1 MSVLLMM
8 LAAVLGLALLV
19 LLLILLLLC
28 VRTGIDV
35 VGVNGEVSAEVRYG
49 PVRIPVWPPPRRK
62 KDQPSS
68 EQQEDGYKPRK
79 KRKKKK
85 YRYSLNREELDIGE
99 LADFTRRLHSDL
111 ADTVQISRLR
121 VRVVIG
127 TDDAAKTGILLGESA
142 ALTGMIVPFLENT
155 FDMKD
160 YHVDVDAD
168 FEADHTEWAFT
179 VFGSLRPLRV
189 LWCLMRHSGEL
200 YRIYKRMI
208 KKEEAITHE

>member
-1 MSVLLMM
+1 MSVLLVI
-8 LAAVLGLALLV
+8 LAVFVGLVLFV

-35 VGVNGEVSAEVRYG
+35 VGVNGDVSAEVRYG
-49 PVRIPVWPPPRRK
+49 LVRIPVWPRPRRK
-62 KDQPSS
+62 KEQPPP
-68 EQQEDGYKPRK
+68 EPQEDGQKPQK

-85 YRYSLNREELDIGE
+85 YRYSINREELDIGE
-99 LADFTRRLHSDL
+99 LMDFTHRLHSELTD
-111 ADTVQISRLR
+111 AVQISRLR

-127 TDDAAKTGILLGESA
+127 TDDAAKTGILLGQSA
-142 ALTGMIVPFLENT
+142 AITGMIVPFLENT
-155 FDMKD
+155 FSMRD

-179 VFGSLRPLRV
+179 VFCWLRPLRV
-189 LWCLMRHSGEL
+189 LWCLLRHSGEL
-200 YRIYKRMI
+200 YRMYKRMI

>member
-1 MSVLLMM
+1 MSVLLVI
-8 LAAVLGLALLV
+8 LTVFVGVVLFA
-19 LLLILLLLC
+19 LLLIVLLLC

-35 VGVNGEVSAEVRYG
+35 VGVNGDISAEVCYG
-49 PVRIPVWPPPRRK
+49 SIRIPVWPLPRRK
-62 KDQPSS
+62 KEQPPP
-68 EQQEDGYKPRK
+68 EPQNDGHKQPK

-99 LADFTRRLHSDL
+99 LVDFMHRLLSELTD
-111 ADTVQISRLR
+111 AVQISRLR
-121 VRVVIG
+121 VRVLIG

-142 ALTGMIVPFLENT
+142 AITGMIVPLLENT
-155 FDMKD
+155 FSMRD

-179 VFGSLRPLRV
+179 VFCWLRPLRV
-189 LWCLMRHSGEL
+189 LWCLLRHSREL
-200 YRIYKRMI
+200 YRMYKQMI

>member
-1 MSVLLMM
+1 MSVLLVI

-35 VGVNGEVSAEVRYG
+35 VGVNGEVSAEVCYG

-62 KDQPSS
+62 KEQPSS

-111 ADTVQISRLR
+111 TDTVQISRLR
-121 VRVVIG
+121 VRVAIG

-189 LWCLMRHSGEL
+189 LWCLLRHSGEL